1 MQGKKGGKKAG
12 HKVEILAAAHHTL
25 GEQGGHG
32 AKRLGGQKLVPY
44 IDEQIAGEIAQRFA
58 AAKAGG
64 GVRTGLGG
72 ERFRT
77 AGKGP
82 HDQLIGVGLLLGQRP
97 FKGAGG
103 QLIVLVAQHD
113 EPAFCG
119 PDARVAGAAHPRVF
133 LVDHRKP
140 GIATNLFVA
149 DGS

>member
-1 MQGKKGGKKAG
+1 M
-12 HKVEILAAAHHTL
+12 
-25 GEQGGHG
+25 
-32 AKRLGGQKLVPY
+32 
-44 IDEQIAGEIAQRFA
+44 
-58 AAKAGG
+58 
-64 GVRTGLGG
+64 
-72 ERFRT
+72 
-77 AGKGP
+77 
-82 HDQLIGVGLLLGQRP
+82 GLLFGQRP

-119 PDARVAGAAHPRVF
+119 PDARVAGAAHPCVF